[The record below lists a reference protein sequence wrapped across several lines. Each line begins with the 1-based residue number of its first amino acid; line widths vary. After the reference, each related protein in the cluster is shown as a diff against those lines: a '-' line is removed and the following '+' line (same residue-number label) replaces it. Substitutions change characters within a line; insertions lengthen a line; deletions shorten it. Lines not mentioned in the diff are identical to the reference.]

1 MAQKKTVFLPPIS
14 GGVVQPAV
22 APRVLREN
30 GATTEV
36 RKRVVFIE
44 TSLYLSREACR
55 GKNAHFYIYLS

>member
-1 MAQKKTVFLPPIS
+1 
-14 GGVVQPAV
+14 VQPAV